1 MGIGRAYTGMSDT
14 LTHLGNGSQVNV
26 GGSGALLPLGNAV
39 LFDGTDDYI
48 TMGNV
53 LNVTTG
59 DFTVAGWVKTTSSD
73 THDSI
78 LSKRNNAGNGWT
90 VQVSA
95 GVMRAILTDGAATTL
110 SGNTLI
116 NDNEW
121 HFLVFIFD
129 RDANLT
135 MYLDGQFEASGS
147 LSASTGSA
155 TNTAPLLIGAQ
166 DNSGG
171 FVNLYDGWLKDIM
184 FWDKALMPYEVID
197 LYNEGAGAS
206 PAIDAGGYESSAN
219 LQGWWALKDTSTTAA
234 DGSGN
239 GNSGTYTNFTG
250 TYYGTHYNFE
260 NYLDFDGTDDY
271 VLLDSA
277 LDLTSGLSTISCWY
291 KSPDADTGTIFGNS
305 ASANISLRQ
314 TSATNIRLY
323 LAGSANFTIG
333 TSILAN
339 AWHHLVIVVD
349 ATNKARVY
357 VDGIESSTGQRTI
370 TQSHLTI
377 DQLGKYAGGSIS
389 WFNGDLDSLS
399 VWAGTAA
406 SASEVTDLYNLGL
419 GADPTTVIASPNLYY
434 DFNEFTSTT
443 TVVDESGNGNDGT
456 MTNFTGTAFKGSIRR
471 NALLFDGSDDAITIS
486 PWSSAAT
493 NFTIACWFN
502 VPEFAPT
509 VGAGI
514 ILSDTTNFDFIH
526 LKDATTIRMRFN
538 AGASDFSW
546 TVPTMALD
554 TWHALVITR
563 DTSNNVKCY
572 VDGVESTSGS
582 YYAPTTILFQ
592 RIGYYPSSA
601 AYAFDGTLS
610 NLSLDSSNEATAA
623 EALSFYENP
632 LLSPYEIF
640 SFDPE
645 FWWPLNGEDADA
657 VAYDFSGNN
666 NNGAMANFTGNYWV
680 YRD

>member
-1 MGIGRAYTGMSDT
+1 M
-14 LTHLGNGSQVNV
+14 LGLGFDMRKYSMP
-26 GGSGALLPLGNAV
+26 LEILPPTEEGNAM
-39 LFDGTDDYI
+39 LFDGIDDYI

-59 DFTVAGWVKTTSSD
+59 DFSVAGWFKTTG
-73 THDSI
+73 TGNQVI
-78 LSKRNNAGNGWT
+78 LGKRDAGGIGW
-90 VQVSA
+90 QVSVNSSNVEL
-95 GVMRAILTDGAATTL
+95 GLDDGGSVAVTGSTVV
-110 SGNTLI
+110 S
-116 NDNEW
+116 DNEW
-121 HFLVFIFD
+121 HHVVFITD
-129 RDANLT
+129 RT
-135 MYLDGQFEASGS
+135 TGYIYLDGQFEVSGS
-147 LSASTGSA
+147 VAAVSETLTNAIA
-155 TNTAPLLIGAQ
+155 TTIGCKV
-166 DNSGG
+166 SGAG
-171 FVNLYDGWLKDIM
+171 TQNHFDGALDEIM

-206 PAIDAGGYESSAN
+206 PAINAGGYESSAN
-219 LQGWWALKDTSTTAA
+219 LQGYWKLDEISGVACA
-234 DGSGN
+234 DSSGN
-239 GNSGTYTNFTG
+239 GNIGARTNFTG
-250 TYYGTHYNFE
+250 TYYGTRYNFE
-260 NYLDFDGTDDY
+260 NYLSFDGTDDY
-271 VLLDSA
+271 ILLDSA

-291 KSPDADTGTIFGNS
+291 KSPDADTGTVFGNS
-305 ASANISLRQ
+305 TTTNISLRQ

-349 ATNKARVY
+349 AANKARVY
-357 VDGIESSTGQRTI
+357 VDGIESSTGQQTI

-377 DQLGKYAGGSIS
+377 DQLGKYAGGSVS

-406 SASEVTDLYNLGL
+406 SAAEVTSLYNLGL
-419 GADPTTVIASPNLYY
+419 GADPTTVIASPSLYY

-443 TVVDESGNGNDGT
+443 TVLDESGNGT

-493 NFTIACWFN
+493 NFTIACWFK

-514 ILSDTTNFDFIH
+514 ILSDTTAFDFIQ
-526 LKDATTIRMRFN
+526 LKDATTIRMRFSS
-538 AGASDFSW
+538 GATDFSW

-582 YYAPTTILFQ
+582 YWTPTTILFQ
-592 RIGYYPSSA
+592 RIGYYPPSA

-666 NNGAMANFTGNYWV
+666 NNGTLTNFSGDYWV

>member
-1 MGIGRAYTGMSDT
+1 VGVSRAYTGISDN

-26 GGSGALLPLGNAV
+26 GGSGAPYTLDNAV

-78 LSKRNNAGNGWT
+78 LSKRNNTGNGWT
-90 VQVSA
+90 IQVSA
-95 GVMRAILTDGAATTL
+95 GVMRAILTDGTSTTL
-110 SGNTLI
+110 SGTTTI
-116 NDNEW
+116 NDNQW

-171 FVNLYDGWLKDIM
+171 FLNLYDGWLKDIM

-250 TYYGTHYNFE
+250 TYSGTIYDFE
-260 NYLDFDGTDDY
+260 NYLEFDGVDDY
-271 VLLDSA
+271 LTFSA
-277 LDLTSGLSTISCWY
+277 LDLSDSRSINIWFTTDAFGDVMFHAQNYGFPYVQLLNSTTIKISNGINKNYTVPAIAAGQWHMLSIVFL
-291 KSPDADTGTIFGNS
+291 TGGTKV
-305 ASANISLRQ
+305 
-314 TSATNIRLY
+314 Y
-323 LAGSANFTIG
+323 L
-333 TSILAN
+333 
-339 AWHHLVIVVD
+339 
-349 ATNKARVY
+349 
-357 VDGIESSTGQRTI
+357 DGVESSTGALSMTLSGNF
-370 TQSHLTI
+370 TA
-377 DQLGKYAGGSIS
+377 LGANYGGSG
-389 WFNGDLDSLS
+389 FEYGGKVDSMIYVSAELS
-399 VWAGTAA
+399 DAEIT
-406 SASEVTDLYNLGL
+406 SLYNLGL
-419 GADPTTVIASPNLYY
+419 GADPTSVIASPTLYY

-443 TVVDESGNGNDGT
+443 TVVDESDNGNDGT
-456 MTNFTGTAFKGSIRR
+456 MSNFTGTPFKGSIRR
-471 NALLFDGSDDAITIS
+471 NALLFDGVDDAITIS
-486 PWSSAAT
+486 SWSSSSRS
-493 NFTIACWFN
+493 FTIACWFN

-509 VGAGI
+509 VGAGM
-514 ILSDTTNFDFIH
+514 ILSDTTNFDFIQ
-526 LKDATTIRMRFN
+526 LKDATTIRMRFSS
-538 AGASDFSW
+538 GAATDFSW

-563 DTSNNVKCY
+563 DTSNDVKCY

-582 YYAPTTILFQ
+582 YWTPSTIKFQ
-592 RIGYYPSSA
+592 RIGYYPNA
-601 AYAFDGTLS
+601 AYVFDGTLS

-623 EALSFYENP
+623 EALSFFENP

-645 FWWPLNGEDADA
+645 FWWPLNGEDADT
-657 VAYDFSGNN
+657 VTYDFSGNN
-666 NNGAMANFTGNYWV
+666 NNGAMANFTGDYWV

>member
-1 MGIGRAYTGMSDT
+1 VGIGREYTGISDT

-53 LNVTTG
+53 LNVTIG
-59 DFTVAGWVKTTSSD
+59 DFSVAGWFKTTG
-73 THDSI
+73 TGNQVI
-78 LSKRNNAGNGWT
+78 LGKRDGGGLGW
-90 VQVSA
+90 QVSVNSSNVA
-95 GVMRAILTDGAATTL
+95 LALDDGGSVAVTGSTVV
-110 SGNTLI
+110 S
-116 NDNEW
+116 DNEW
-121 HFLVFIFD
+121 HHVVFITD
-129 RDANLT
+129 RT
-135 MYLDGQFEASGS
+135 TGYIYLDGQFEVSGS
-147 LSASTGSA
+147 VAAVNGTL
-155 TNTAPLLIGAQ
+155 TNAIDTTIGCKV
-166 DNSGG
+166 SGAG
-171 FVNLYDGWLKDIM
+171 TQNLYDGWLKDIM

-206 PAIDAGGYESSAN
+206 PAIDAGGYESSVN
-219 LQGWWALKDTSTTAA
+219 LQGWWKLNDTTSTAA
-234 DGSGN
+234 DSSGN
-239 GNSGTYTNFTG
+239 GNNGTYTNFTG

-260 NYLDFDGTDDY
+260 NYLEFDGTDDY

-277 LDLTSGLSTISCWY
+277 VDLTSGLSTISCWY

-333 TSILAN
+333 TPIVAN

-370 TQSHLTI
+370 QQSNLTI
-377 DQLGKYAGGSIS
+377 NQLGRYAGGSVS

-419 GADPTTVIASPNLYY
+419 GADPTTVIASPTLYY

-443 TVVDESGNGNDGT
+443 TVVDESGNGNNGT
-456 MTNFTGTAFKGSIRR
+456 MTNFTGTPFKGAIRR
-471 NALLFDGSDDAITIS
+471 NALLFDGVDDAITIS

-493 NFTIACWFN
+493 NNFTIACWFN

-514 ILSDTTNFDFIH
+514 ILSDTTNFDYIH
-526 LKDATTIRMRFN
+526 LINATTIRMRFN
-538 AGASDFSW
+538 SGATNFSW

-582 YYAPTTILFQ
+582 YYAPTTIKFQ
-592 RIGYYPSSA
+592 RIGYYPNA
-601 AYAFDGTLS
+601 AYVFDGTLS

-623 EALSFYENP
+623 EALSFFENP

-645 FWWPLNGEDADA
+645 FWWPLNGEDTDA

>member
-1 MGIGRAYTGMSDT
+1 M
-14 LTHLGNGSQVNV
+14 LGLGFNMRKYSMP
-26 GGSGALLPLGNAV
+26 LEILPPTEEGNAM
-39 LFDGTDDYI
+39 LFDGIDDYI

-59 DFTVAGWVKTTSSD
+59 DFSVAGWFKTTG
-73 THDSI
+73 TGNQVI
-78 LSKRNNAGNGWT
+78 LGKRDAGGIGW
-90 VQVSA
+90 QVSVNSSNVEL
-95 GVMRAILTDGAATTL
+95 GLDDGGSVAVTGSTVV
-110 SGNTLI
+110 S
-116 NDNEW
+116 DNEW
-121 HFLVFIFD
+121 HHVVFITD
-129 RDANLT
+129 RT
-135 MYLDGQFEASGS
+135 TGYIYLDGQFEVSGS
-147 LSASTGSA
+147 VAAVSETLTNAIA
-155 TNTAPLLIGAQ
+155 TTIGCKV
-166 DNSGG
+166 SGAG
-171 FVNLYDGWLKDIM
+171 TQNHFDGALDEIM

-206 PAIDAGGYESSAN
+206 PAINAGGYESSAN
-219 LQGWWALKDTSTTAA
+219 LQGYWKLDEISGVACA
-234 DGSGN
+234 DSSGN
-239 GNSGTYTNFTG
+239 GNIGARTNFTG
-250 TYYGTHYNFE
+250 TYYGTRYNFE
-260 NYLDFDGTDDY
+260 NYLSFDGTDDY
-271 VLLDSA
+271 ILLDSA

-291 KSPDADTGTIFGNS
+291 KSPDADTGTVFGNS
-305 ASANISLRQ
+305 TTTNISLRQ

-349 ATNKARVY
+349 AANKARVY
-357 VDGIESSTGQRTI
+357 VDGIESSTGQQTI

-377 DQLGKYAGGSIS
+377 DQLGKYAGGSVS

-406 SASEVTDLYNLGL
+406 SAAEVTSLYNLGL
-419 GADPTTVIASPNLYY
+419 GADPTTVIASPSLYY

-443 TVVDESGNGNDGT
+443 TVLDESGNGT

-493 NFTIACWFN
+493 NFTIACWFK

-514 ILSDTTNFDFIH
+514 ILSDTTAFDFIQ
-526 LKDATTIRMRFN
+526 LKDATTIRMRFSS
-538 AGASDFSW
+538 GATDFSW

-582 YYAPTTILFQ
+582 YWTPTTILFQ

-666 NNGAMANFTGNYWV
+666 NNGTLTNFSGDYWV

>member
-1 MGIGRAYTGMSDT
+1 M
-14 LTHLGNGSQVNV
+14 LGLGFDMRKYSMP
-26 GGSGALLPLGNAV
+26 LEILPPTEEGNAM
-39 LFDGTDDYI
+39 LFDGIDDYI

-59 DFTVAGWVKTTSSD
+59 DFSVAGWFKTTG
-73 THDSI
+73 TGNQVI
-78 LSKRNNAGNGWT
+78 LGKRDAGGIGW
-90 VQVSA
+90 QVSVNSSNVEL
-95 GVMRAILTDGAATTL
+95 GLDDGGSVAVTGSTVV
-110 SGNTLI
+110 S
-116 NDNEW
+116 DNEW
-121 HFLVFIFD
+121 HHVVFITD
-129 RDANLT
+129 RT
-135 MYLDGQFEASGS
+135 TGYIYLDGQFEVSGS
-147 LSASTGSA
+147 VAAVSETLTNAIA
-155 TNTAPLLIGAQ
+155 TTIGCKV
-166 DNSGG
+166 SGAG
-171 FVNLYDGWLKDIM
+171 TQNHFDGALDEIM

-250 TYYGTHYNFE
+250 TYSGTIHNFE
-260 NYLDFDGTDDY
+260 NYLKFDGSDDY
-271 VLLDSA
+271 VTLDSA
-277 LDLTSGLSTISCWY
+277 VDLTSGLSTISCWY
-291 KSPDADTGTIFGNS
+291 KSPDADTGTVFGNS
-305 ASANISLRQ
+305 TTTNISLRQ

-349 ATNKARVY
+349 AANKARVY
-357 VDGIESSTGQRTI
+357 VDGIESSTGQQTI

-377 DQLGKYAGGSIS
+377 DQLGKYAGGSVS

-406 SASEVTDLYNLGL
+406 SAAEVTSLYNLGL
-419 GADPTTVIASPNLYY
+419 GADPTTVIASPSLYY

-443 TVVDESGNGNDGT
+443 TVLDESGNGT

-493 NFTIACWFN
+493 NFTIACWFK

-514 ILSDTTNFDFIH
+514 ILSDTTAFDFIQ
-526 LKDATTIRMRFN
+526 LKDATTIRMRFSS
-538 AGASDFSW
+538 GATDFSW

-582 YYAPTTILFQ
+582 YWTPTTILFQ
-592 RIGYYPSSA
+592 RIGYYPPSA

-666 NNGAMANFTGNYWV
+666 NNGTLTNFSGDYWV

>member
-1 MGIGRAYTGMSDT
+1 M
-14 LTHLGNGSQVNV
+14 LGLGFNMRKYSMP
-26 GGSGALLPLGNAV
+26 LEILPPTEEGNAM
-39 LFDGTDDYI
+39 LFDGIDDYI

-59 DFTVAGWVKTTSSD
+59 DFSVAGWFKTTG
-73 THDSI
+73 TGNQVI
-78 LSKRNNAGNGWT
+78 LGKRDAGGIGW
-90 VQVSA
+90 QVSVNSSNVEL
-95 GVMRAILTDGAATTL
+95 GLDDGGSVAVTGSTVV
-110 SGNTLI
+110 S
-116 NDNEW
+116 DNEW
-121 HFLVFIFD
+121 HHVVFITD
-129 RDANLT
+129 RT
-135 MYLDGQFEASGS
+135 TGYIYLDGQFEVSGS
-147 LSASTGSA
+147 VAAVSETLTNAIA
-155 TNTAPLLIGAQ
+155 TTIGCKV
-166 DNSGG
+166 SGAG
-171 FVNLYDGWLKDIM
+171 TQNHFDGALDEIM

-206 PAIDAGGYESSAN
+206 PAINAGGYESSAN
-219 LQGWWALKDTSTTAA
+219 LQGYWKLDEISGVACA
-234 DGSGN
+234 DSSGN
-239 GNSGTYTNFTG
+239 GNIGARTNFTG
-250 TYYGTHYNFE
+250 TYYGTRYNFE
-260 NYLDFDGTDDY
+260 NYLSFDGTDDY
-271 VLLDSA
+271 ILLDSA

-291 KSPDADTGTIFGNS
+291 KSPDADTGTVFGNS
-305 ASANISLRQ
+305 TTTNISLRQ

-349 ATNKARVY
+349 AANKARVY
-357 VDGIESSTGQRTI
+357 VDGIESSTGQQTI

-377 DQLGKYAGGSIS
+377 DQLGKYAGGSVS

-406 SASEVTDLYNLGL
+406 SAAEVTSLYNLGL
-419 GADPTTVIASPNLYY
+419 GADPTTVIASPSLYY

-443 TVVDESGNGNDGT
+443 TVLDESGNGT

-493 NFTIACWFN
+493 NFTIACWFK

-514 ILSDTTNFDFIH
+514 ILSDTTAFDFIQ
-526 LKDATTIRMRFN
+526 LKDATTIRMRFSS
-538 AGASDFSW
+538 GATDFSW

-582 YYAPTTILFQ
+582 YWTPTTILFQ
-592 RIGYYPSSA
+592 RIGYYPPSA

-666 NNGAMANFTGNYWV
+666 NNGTLTNFSGNYWV

>member
-1 MGIGRAYTGMSDT
+1 MYSILGNSISLGQ
-14 LTHLGNGSQVNV
+14 THLSVFGDDLS
-26 GGSGALLPLGNAV
+26 LGNAV

-59 DFTVAGWVKTTSSD
+59 DFSVAGWFKTTG
-73 THDSI
+73 TGNQVI
-78 LSKRNNAGNGWT
+78 LGKRDGGGLGW
-90 VQVSA
+90 QVSVNSSNVVLA
-95 GVMRAILTDGAATTL
+95 LDDGGSVAVTGSTVV
-110 SGNTLI
+110 S
-116 NDNEW
+116 DNEW
-121 HFLVFIFD
+121 HHVVFITD
-129 RDANLT
+129 RT
-135 MYLDGQFEASGS
+135 TGYIYLDGQFEVSGS
-147 LSASTGSA
+147 VAAVNA
-155 TNTAPLLIGAQ
+155 TLTNAIDTTIGCKV
-166 DNSGG
+166 SGAG
-171 FVNLYDGWLKDIM
+171 TQNHYDGWLKDIM

-219 LQGWWALKDTSTTAA
+219 LQGWWALNDNNSVAL
-234 DGSGN
+234 DRSGN
-239 GNSGTYTNFTG
+239 GNNGAYTNFTG
-250 TYYGTHYNFE
+250 TYRGTIYNFE
-260 NYLDFDGTDDY
+260 NYLSFDGSDDY

-291 KSPDADTGTIFGNS
+291 KSPDADTGTVFGNS
-305 ASANISLRQ
+305 ASTNISLRQ
-314 TSATNIRLY
+314 TSATNIRIY
-323 LAGSANFTIG
+323 LGGSYDFTIG
-333 TSILAN
+333 TPIVAN

-357 VDGIESSTGQRTI
+357 VDGIESSTGQQTI
-370 TQSHLTI
+370 TQSNLTI
-377 DQLGKYAGGSIS
+377 DQLGRYASGSIS

-419 GADPTTVIASPNLYY
+419 GADPTSIIASPTIYY
-434 DFNEFTSTT
+434 DFNEYTSTT
-443 TVVDESGNGNDGT
+443 TVTDEATDEAGSNDGT

-471 NALLFDGSDDAITIS
+471 NALLFDGVDDAITIS
-486 PWSSAAT
+486 PWSSSSSS
-493 NFTIACWFN
+493 FTIACWFN

-509 VGAGI
+509 VGAGM
-514 ILSDTTNFDFIH
+514 ILSDTTSFDFIH
-526 LKDATTIRMRFN
+526 LKDATTIRMRFSS
-538 AGASDFSW
+538 GAATDFSW

-582 YYAPTTILFQ
+582 YWTPSTILFQ
-592 RIGYYPSSA
+592 RIGYYPNA
-601 AYAFDGTLS
+601 AYVFDGTLS
-610 NLSLDSSNEATAA
+610 NLSLDSLNEATAA
-623 EALSFYENP
+623 EALSFFENP

-645 FWWPLNGEDADA
+645 FWWPLNGEDTDA

-666 NNGAMANFTGNYWV
+666 NNGTLTNFSGDYWV

>member
-1 MGIGRAYTGMSDT
+1 M
-14 LTHLGNGSQVNV
+14 LGLGFNMRKYSMP
-26 GGSGALLPLGNAV
+26 LEILPPTEEGNAM
-39 LFDGTDDYI
+39 LFDGIDDYI

-59 DFTVAGWVKTTSSD
+59 DFSVAGWFKTTG
-73 THDSI
+73 TGNQVI
-78 LSKRNNAGNGWT
+78 LGKRDAGGIGW
-90 VQVSA
+90 QVSVNSSNVEL
-95 GVMRAILTDGAATTL
+95 GLDDGGSVAVTGSTVV
-110 SGNTLI
+110 S
-116 NDNEW
+116 DNEW
-121 HFLVFIFD
+121 HHVVFITD
-129 RDANLT
+129 RT
-135 MYLDGQFEASGS
+135 TGYIYLDGQFEVSGS
-147 LSASTGSA
+147 VAAVSETLTNAIA
-155 TNTAPLLIGAQ
+155 TTIGCKV
-166 DNSGG
+166 SGAG
-171 FVNLYDGWLKDIM
+171 TQNHFDGALDEIM

-206 PAIDAGGYESSAN
+206 PAINAGGYESSAN
-219 LQGWWALKDTSTTAA
+219 LQGYWKLDEISGVACA
-234 DGSGN
+234 DSSGN
-239 GNSGTYTNFTG
+239 GNIGARTNFTG
-250 TYYGTHYNFE
+250 TYYGTRYNFE
-260 NYLDFDGTDDY
+260 NYLSFDGTDDY
-271 VLLDSA
+271 ILLDSA

-291 KSPDADTGTIFGNS
+291 KSPDADTGTVFGNS
-305 ASANISLRQ
+305 TTTNISLRQ

-349 ATNKARVY
+349 AANKARVY
-357 VDGIESSTGQRTI
+357 VDGIESSTGQQTI

-377 DQLGKYAGGSIS
+377 DQLGKYAGGSVS

-406 SASEVTDLYNLGL
+406 SAAEVTSLYNLGL
-419 GADPTTVIASPNLYY
+419 GADPTTVIASPSLYY
-434 DFNEFTSTT
+434 DFNEITSTT
-443 TVVDESGNGNDGT
+443 TVLDESGNGNNGT

-493 NFTIACWFN
+493 NFTIACWFK

-514 ILSDTTNFDFIH
+514 ILSDTTAFDFIQ
-526 LKDATTIRMRFN
+526 LKDATTIRMRFSS
-538 AGASDFSW
+538 GATDFSW

-582 YYAPTTILFQ
+582 YWTPTTILFQ
-592 RIGYYPSSA
+592 RIGYYPPSA

-666 NNGAMANFTGNYWV
+666 NNGTLTNFSGDYWV